1 MNKTLLVIISFL
13 IGALLSGLVGVKWV
27 VSSGQVA
34 ALDAALMASKYL
46 SINKNSPD
54 SLNKILIAQAS
65 CNLKLTLETRDT
77 IWGHDSAHVQ
87 AFIDEIHQNGIS
99 EEQGCDYTK

>member
-1 MNKTLLVIISFL
+1 MNKFLLAFLSFI
-13 IGALLSGLVGVKWV
+13 IGAIFASLVGIKWV

-46 SINKNSPD
+46 TINKTSPD

-77 IWGHDSAHVQ
+77 IWGHDSPHIQ
-87 AFIDEIHQNGIS
+87 AFIDELHQNGIS